1 MGMEKAAKDFNA
13 NLFVFTNYVGTRET
27 EESIMAS
34 SQILSLPD
42 FHTFDGVVLVP
53 NTIHNPIALKTIL
66 EDIKKLDKPVV
77 SLDRKIEGIS
87 CVGIDSYAAEFEMV
101 EHEAVFTIEEMN
113 NLNLEEKGVGVKN
126 LFLRDEK
133 GKNHFL
139 IVAKDETKIDLKGLK
154 DKINSTKLSFASEE
168 RLQKYLGVTRGS
180 VSPLCIL
187 NDEENAVKVFIEKSV
202 ENEARIAVHPNDN
215 TATVYIATKDVEN
228 IIKEH
233 GNSVEYIT
241 L

>member
-1 MGMEKAAKDFNA
+1 MYKKQE
-13 NLFVFTNYVGTRET
+13 
-27 EESIMAS
+27 
-34 SQILSLPD
+34 
-42 FHTFDGVVLVP
+42 VLEFL
-53 NTIHNPIALKTIL
+53 NNKNI
-66 EDIKKLDKPVV
+66 
-77 SLDRKIEGIS
+77 
-87 CVGIDSYAAEFEMV
+87 EFEMV
-101 EHEAVFTIEEMN
+101 EHEAVFTIEEIN

-187 NDEENAVKVFIEKSV
+187 NDEENVVKVFIEKSV

>member
-1 MGMEKAAKDFNA
+1 MYKKQE
-13 NLFVFTNYVGTRET
+13 
-27 EESIMAS
+27 
-34 SQILSLPD
+34 
-42 FHTFDGVVLVP
+42 VLEFL
-53 NTIHNPIALKTIL
+53 NNKNI
-66 EDIKKLDKPVV
+66 
-77 SLDRKIEGIS
+77 
-87 CVGIDSYAAEFEMV
+87 EFEMV

>member
-1 MGMEKAAKDFNA
+1 MYKKQE
-13 NLFVFTNYVGTRET
+13 
-27 EESIMAS
+27 
-34 SQILSLPD
+34 
-42 FHTFDGVVLVP
+42 VLEFL
-53 NTIHNPIALKTIL
+53 NNKNI
-66 EDIKKLDKPVV
+66 
-77 SLDRKIEGIS
+77 
-87 CVGIDSYAAEFEMV
+87 EFEMV

-202 ENEARIAVHPNDN
+202 ENEARIAIHPNDN

>member
-1 MGMEKAAKDFNA
+1 MYNKQE
-13 NLFVFTNYVGTRET
+13 
-27 EESIMAS
+27 
-34 SQILSLPD
+34 
-42 FHTFDGVVLVP
+42 VLELLNSKNV
-53 NTIHNPIALKTIL
+53 
-66 EDIKKLDKPVV
+66 
-77 SLDRKIEGIS
+77 
-87 CVGIDSYAAEFEMV
+87 EFEMV
-101 EHEAVFTIEEMN
+101 EHEAVFTMEDMD
-113 NLNLEEKGVGVKN
+113 NLKLGEKGTEVKN

-139 IVAKDETKIDLKGLK
+139 VVAKEDTKIDLKTLK

-168 RLQKYLGVTRGS
+168 RLQKYLGVTKGC
-180 VSPLCIL
+180 VSPFGVL
-187 NDEENAVKVFIEKSV
+187 NDEEKEVKVFIDKNV
-202 ENEARIAVHPNDN
+202 EIEAKIAVHPNDN

>member
-1 MGMEKAAKDFNA
+1 MSELETNKIIFNELTTIWLKD
-13 NLFVFTNYVGTRET
+13 
-27 EESIMAS
+27 S
-34 SQILSLPD
+34 
-42 FHTFDGVVLVP
+42 
-53 NTIHNPIALKTIL
+53 
-66 EDIKKLDKPVV
+66 
-77 SLDRKIEGIS
+77 
-87 CVGIDSYAAEFEMV
+87 
-101 EHEAVFTIEEMN
+101 
-113 NLNLEEKGVGVKN
+113 NLNIQLSSYEQ
-126 LFLRDEK
+126 LSAK

-202 ENEARIAVHPNDN
+202 ENETRIAVHPNDN

>member
-1 MGMEKAAKDFNA
+1 MYKKQE
-13 NLFVFTNYVGTRET
+13 
-27 EESIMAS
+27 
-34 SQILSLPD
+34 
-42 FHTFDGVVLVP
+42 VLEFL
-53 NTIHNPIALKTIL
+53 NNKNI
-66 EDIKKLDKPVV
+66 
-77 SLDRKIEGIS
+77 
-87 CVGIDSYAAEFEMV
+87 EFEMV

-133 GKNHFL
+133 GKNHYL
-139 IVAKDETKIDLKGLK
+139 ILAKYETKKDLKGLK

>member
-1 MGMEKAAKDFNA
+1 MYKKQE
-13 NLFVFTNYVGTRET
+13 
-27 EESIMAS
+27 
-34 SQILSLPD
+34 
-42 FHTFDGVVLVP
+42 VLEFL
-53 NTIHNPIALKTIL
+53 N
-66 EDIKKLDKPVV
+66 DKN
-77 SLDRKIEGIS
+77 I
-87 CVGIDSYAAEFEMV
+87 EFEMV

>member
-1 MGMEKAAKDFNA
+1 MYNKQE
-13 NLFVFTNYVGTRET
+13 V
-27 EESIMAS
+27 
-34 SQILSLPD
+34 
-42 FHTFDGVVLVP
+42 
-53 NTIHNPIALKTIL
+53 
-66 EDIKKLDKPVV
+66 
-77 SLDRKIEGIS
+77 IELLNNKNI
-87 CVGIDSYAAEFEMV
+87 EFEMV
-101 EHEAVFTIEEMN
+101 EHEAVFTMEDMD
-113 NLNLEEKGVGVKN
+113 NLNLGEKGTEVKN

-139 IVAKDETKIDLKGLK
+139 VVAKEDTKIDLKTLK

-168 RLQKYLGVTRGS
+168 RLQKYLGVTKGC
-180 VSPLCIL
+180 VSPFGVL
-187 NDEENAVKVFIEKSV
+187 NDEQKEVKVFIDKNV
-202 ENEARIAVHPNDN
+202 EIEAKIAVHPNDN

>member
-1 MGMEKAAKDFNA
+1 MYKKQE
-13 NLFVFTNYVGTRET
+13 
-27 EESIMAS
+27 
-34 SQILSLPD
+34 
-42 FHTFDGVVLVP
+42 VLEFL
-53 NTIHNPIALKTIL
+53 N
-66 EDIKKLDKPVV
+66 DKN
-77 SLDRKIEGIS
+77 I
-87 CVGIDSYAAEFEMV
+87 EFEMV
-101 EHEAVFTIEEMN
+101 EHEAVFTVDEMN
-113 NLNLEEKGVGVKN
+113 KLNLDEKGVGVKN

-187 NDEENAVKVFIEKSV
+187 NDEEKAVRVFIEKSV

-233 GNSVEYIT
+233 GNSIEYIT

>member
-1 MGMEKAAKDFNA
+1 MYNKQE
-13 NLFVFTNYVGTRET
+13 V
-27 EESIMAS
+27 
-34 SQILSLPD
+34 
-42 FHTFDGVVLVP
+42 
-53 NTIHNPIALKTIL
+53 
-66 EDIKKLDKPVV
+66 
-77 SLDRKIEGIS
+77 IELLNNKNI
-87 CVGIDSYAAEFEMV
+87 EFEMV
-101 EHEAVFTIEEMN
+101 EHEAVFTMEDMD
-113 NLNLEEKGVGVKN
+113 NLNLGEKGTEVKN

-139 IVAKDETKIDLKGLK
+139 VVAKEDTKIDLKTLK

-168 RLQKYLGVTRGS
+168 RLQKYLGVTKGC
-180 VSPLCIL
+180 VSPFGVL
-187 NDEENAVKVFIEKSV
+187 NDEQKEVKVFIDKNV
-202 ENEARIAVHPNDN
+202 ENEAKIAVHPNDN